1 MIYLIIWLPIIGFLS
16 GSLHRKYVSRKTFD
30 LLEAEI
36 EAANKNKELYK
47 DETIRLTREVSRL
60 KALNESIARSALFDP
75 LYTFQSK
82 NDSELVKK
90 LKERIIIAEKK
101 LMDNGLL

>member
-36 EAANKNKELYK
+36 EAANRNKEFYK
-47 DETIRLTREVSRL
+47 GEIVRLTREVSRL
-60 KALNESIARSALFDP
+60 KALFGTHP
-75 LYTFQSK
+75 MFKGK